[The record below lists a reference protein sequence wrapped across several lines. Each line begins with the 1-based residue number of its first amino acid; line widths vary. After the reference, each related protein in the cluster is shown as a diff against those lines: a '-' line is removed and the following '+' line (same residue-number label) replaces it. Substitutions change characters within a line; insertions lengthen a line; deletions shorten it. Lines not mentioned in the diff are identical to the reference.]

1 MTMRRQTAW
10 LTGAFCLFA
19 ATALAQAELVT
30 TPPPNIVIGNYQ
42 STSVGPYGGLE
53 GSAYVARVGDPSA
66 AWFNPAG
73 LTREDAPQISG
84 SAGVYQRT
92 AVAPEALPNQGG
104 SIQQLPNFVGFTFVP
119 RAGLT
124 IGASF
129 LATNAWDQQID
140 AELISDI
147 PGRRQR
153 VAYSADS
160 GFELRNAAFGVGYHG
175 GGPWRYGAGFAFSL
189 MSLRLV
195 QSASHRVAGP
205 AELESLLVE
214 AHASGSALQLRLQ
227 GGVQYDR
234 GAWRAGAALRSPGAT
249 IHRSGSAIFDGVLAA
264 NPQSYGASLF
274 DPDADLEYHLPWEF
288 QGGAAYVRERAQVEL
303 EIQTFG
309 SISPYS
315 MLSTDHQ
322 TALYGDA
329 GQNVPPSIITRPFA
343 GLTSASDA
351 VVNVAIGGQVKV
363 LPDRNFRIH
372 AGYATDNSPVAAQDQ
387 VFHHVDM
394 GSWTLGASG
403 VFGKLQFAVGV
414 NHRSGTADDVVVRN
428 LLRGDPVHTAID
440 ISTTGLIYSLSYQF

>member
-1 MTMRRQTAW
+1 MTARHQTAW

-30 TPPPNIVIGNYQ
+30 TPPPNIVIGNYN

-92 AVAPEALPNQGG
+92 AVAPEALPNEGG

-129 LATNAWDQQID
+129 LATNAWDQQTD
-140 AELISDI
+140 SELISDI
-147 PGRRQR
+147 PGGRQR

-160 GFELRNAAFGVGYHG
+160 GFELRNAAFGIGYHG

-189 MSLRLV
+189 MNLRLV
-195 QSASHRVAGP
+195 QSASHRVAGA

-214 AHASGSALQLRLQ
+214 AHASGSAMQLRLQ

-234 GAWRAGAALRSPGAT
+234 GAWRAGAAVRSPGAT
-249 IHRSGSAIFDGVLAA
+249 IHRSGSTIFDGVLAA
-264 NPQSYGASLF
+264 SPQSYGASLF
-274 DPDADLEYHLPWEF
+274 DADADLEYHLPWEV
-288 QGGAAYVRERAQVEL
+288 QGGVAYVHERLAFEL
-303 EIQTFG
+303 DVQAFT
-309 SISPYS
+309 SIGAYS
-315 MLSTDHQ
+315 LLASDEPVRIYTD
-322 TALYGDA
+322 TASA
-329 GQNVPPSIITRPFA
+329 PPSLTTRPFG
-343 GLTSASDA
+343 GLTSQSNG
-351 VVNVAIGGQVKV
+351 VVNIGAGGHFKV
-363 LPDRNFRIH
+363 LKDRDLRIH
-372 AGYATDNSPVAAQDQ
+372 AGVGSNQSPAGSQDT
-387 VFHHVDM
+387 VFNHVDLTAWSVGVS
-394 GSWTLGASG
+394 GSLGK
-403 VFGKLQFAVGV
+403 FQFAAGL
-414 NHRSGTADDVVVRN
+414 NRQSGTAHDVTLTN
-428 LLRGDPVHTAID
+428 LLNGERIQSP
-440 ISTTGLIYSLSYQF
+440 ISVRLAGFIYSLAYQF